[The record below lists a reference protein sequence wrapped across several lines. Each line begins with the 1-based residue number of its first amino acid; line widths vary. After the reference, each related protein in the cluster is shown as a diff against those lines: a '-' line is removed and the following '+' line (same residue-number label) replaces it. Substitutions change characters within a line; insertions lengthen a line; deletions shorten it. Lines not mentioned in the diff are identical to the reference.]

1 MKKKITEQ
9 RQLCLIYPFNPV
21 TTVVANCER
30 DLYIASL
37 LGISK
42 VKFYPIYRD
51 LKVATVEKS
60 FDVAEKLVTIAL
72 ELGYEEALVH
82 GFFRG
87 FGFSPKIFS
96 YNEELSMYDGCIDF
110 LEYQERNSD
119 ILKDR
124 ESIGNRLIKSKNNV
138 VC

>member
-1 MKKKITEQ
+1 MQKKITEQ
-9 RQLCLIYPFNPV
+9 RQLCLIYPFNTV

>member
-9 RQLCLIYPFNPV
+9 RQLCLIYPFNTV

-51 LKVATVEKS
+51 LKAATVEKS
-60 FDVAEKLVTIAL
+60 FDVAKKLVTIAL

>member
-1 MKKKITEQ
+1 MQKKITEQ
-9 RQLCLIYPFNPV
+9 RQLCLIYPFNTV

-119 ILKDR
+119 ILKNR
-124 ESIGNRLIKSKNNV
+124 ESIGNRIIKSKNNV

>member
-1 MKKKITEQ
+1 MQKKITEQ
-9 RQLCLIYPFNPV
+9 RQLCLIYPFNTV

-60 FDVAEKLVTIAL
+60 FDVTEKLVTIAL

-119 ILKDR
+119 ILKNR

>member
-1 MKKKITEQ
+1 MQKKITEQ
-9 RQLCLIYPFNPV
+9 RQLCLIYPFNTV

-42 VKFYPIYRD
+42 VKFYPIYRY

>member
-1 MKKKITEQ
+1 M
-9 RQLCLIYPFNPV
+9 
-21 TTVVANCER
+21 
-30 DLYIASL
+30 

-60 FDVAEKLVTIAL
+60 FDVTEKLVTIAL

-119 ILKDR
+119 ILKNR

>member
-1 MKKKITEQ
+1 MQKKITEQ
-9 RQLCLIYPFNPV
+9 RQLCLIYPFNTV

-96 YNEELSMYDGCIDF
+96 YNEESSMYDGCIDF

>member
-1 MKKKITEQ
+1 MQKKITEQ
-9 RQLCLIYPFNPV
+9 RQLCLIYPFNTV

-119 ILKDR
+119 ILKNR

>member
-1 MKKKITEQ
+1 MQKKITEQ
-9 RQLCLIYPFNPV
+9 RQLCLIYPFNTV

-124 ESIGNRLIKSKNNV
+124 ESIGNRLIKSKNIV

>member
-1 MKKKITEQ
+1 MQKKITEQ
-9 RQLCLIYPFNPV
+9 RQLCLIYPFNTV

-42 VKFYPIYRD
+42 VKFYPIYCD
-51 LKVATVEKS
+51 LKAATVEKS

-119 ILKDR
+119 ILKNR

>member
-1 MKKKITEQ
+1 M
-9 RQLCLIYPFNPV
+9 

-42 VKFYPIYRD
+42 VKFYPIYCD
-51 LKVATVEKS
+51 LKDTIVEKS
-60 FDVAEKLVTIAL
+60 FDVAEKLVTTAL

-96 YNEELSMYDGCIDF
+96 YNEESGMYDGCIDF
-110 LEYQERNSD
+110 LEYQEKNND
-119 ILKDR
+119 ILKNR
-124 ESIGNRLIKSKNNV
+124 ESIGNRLIKCKNNV

>member
-1 MKKKITEQ
+1 MQKKITEQ
-9 RQLCLIYPFNPV
+9 RQLCLIYPFNTV

-119 ILKDR
+119 ILKAR

>member
-1 MKKKITEQ
+1 M
-9 RQLCLIYPFNPV
+9 